1 MEGSKQYVVGH
12 DRSLQPC
19 FYARNH
25 NELHTQRTCFSETSQ
40 MTSCHIRRLPCSEN
54 SGRKNL
60 ERWESNPGGS
70 DIALLPWWWQLTRRL
85 GELSEECSGLIAKSL
100 GGVVGFHDLHRTD
113 GPLHLVGQAA
123 QLGPEKRCLEMSQ
136 TIVHLADAQQGL
148 GFRNARN
155 YVPLGCNRD
164 GKGTRGVLLEER
176 GQRTNLSHVQQPA

>member
-1 MEGSKQYVVGH
+1 M
-12 DRSLQPC
+12 
-19 FYARNH
+19 
-25 NELHTQRTCFSETSQ
+25 
-40 MTSCHIRRLPCSEN
+40 
-54 SGRKNL
+54 
-60 ERWESNPGGS
+60 
-70 DIALLPWWWQLTRRL
+70 
-85 GELSEECSGLIAKSL
+85 GELAEQGSGLIAKGP
-100 GGVVGFHDLHRTD
+100 GGLVGFHDLHGTD

-123 QLGPEKRCLEMSQ
+123 QLGPEKCCLEMSQ